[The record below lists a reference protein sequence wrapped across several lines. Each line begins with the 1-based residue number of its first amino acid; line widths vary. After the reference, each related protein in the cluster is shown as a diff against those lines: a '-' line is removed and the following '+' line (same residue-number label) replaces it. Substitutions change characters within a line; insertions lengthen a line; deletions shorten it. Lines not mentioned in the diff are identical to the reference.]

1 MKQLSLDIAEIKNII
16 GDMYTSRSK
25 ASLVCLADEK
35 THHILYSGDSYEL
48 GNLLAYAVALFAKDE
63 YGGDLRSFVD
73 QFTTAIYAA
82 YQDELKRPSEEDD
95 ATVTKEATE

>member
-1 MKQLSLDIAEIKNII
+1 MKHLSLDIAEIKNII
-16 GDMYTSRSK
+16 GDKYTSRNK

-35 THHILYSGDSYEL
+35 THHILYSGDNFEL

-63 YGGDLRSFVD
+63 CGGDLRSFVD

-82 YQDELKRPSEEDD
+82 YQDELKRTSEEDNGTI
-95 ATVTKEATE
+95 AKEDPE

>member
-1 MKQLSLDIAEIKNII
+1 MKQLSIDIAEIKNII
-16 GDMYTSRSK
+16 GDKYTSRNK

-35 THHILYSGDSYEL
+35 THHILYSGDNYEL
-48 GNLLAYAVALFAKDE
+48 GNLLAYAIALFAKDE
-63 YGGDLRSFVD
+63 CSGDLHSFVD

-95 ATVTKEATE
+95 ATTTKEATD